1 LSFDITGF
9 FQALPKPGHDM
20 RKRFG
25 GCDVEKANY
34 GPRRILCANR
44 ERPRRC
50 ATKKRDELAP
60 FHSLPQSSWTGH
72 RNGSK

>member
-1 LSFDITGF
+1 
-9 FQALPKPGHDM
+9 M

-34 GPRRILCANR
+34 GHRRILCAHR
-44 ERPRRC
+44 ERPRRR
-50 ATKKRDELAP
+50 ATKKRYELAP
-60 FHSLPQSSWTGH
+60 SHSFSEAQRTGH